1 MLEKPFQKIDMTD
14 LEQQVITRL
23 DKILEPF
30 NYGLVYTKS
39 DEMIKLVN
47 VKEILQLN
55 LVLAD
60 RQNPIYIWPSMK
72 RVLKGDCNNGITYL
86 LSVFEIFNSRVEPG
100 KTLNPLKSDSLEEL
114 LVKMDLAGV

>member
-1 MLEKPFQKIDMTD
+1 MTD
-14 LEQQVITRL
+14 LEQQVIIRL

-30 NYGLVYTKS
+30 NYGFVYTKS

-47 VKEILQLN
+47 VKETLQLD
-55 LVLAD
+55 LVLSAN
-60 RQNPIYIWPSMK
+60 RTPMYTWPSMK
-72 RVLKGDCNNGITYL
+72 HVLKGDYNNGITYL

-100 KTLNPLKSDSLEEL
+100 KTLNPLKSDSFEEL

>member
-1 MLEKPFQKIDMTD
+1 MTD
-14 LEQQVITRL
+14 LEQHVITRL

-39 DEMIKLVN
+39 DKMIKLVN
-47 VKEILQLN
+47 VKETLQLD
-55 LVLAD
+55 LVLAAN
-60 RQNPIYIWPSMK
+60 RTPMYTWPAIK
-72 RVLKGDCNNGITYL
+72 YVLEGDCNNGITYL

-100 KTLNPLKSDSLEEL
+100 KTLNSLKSDSPEEL